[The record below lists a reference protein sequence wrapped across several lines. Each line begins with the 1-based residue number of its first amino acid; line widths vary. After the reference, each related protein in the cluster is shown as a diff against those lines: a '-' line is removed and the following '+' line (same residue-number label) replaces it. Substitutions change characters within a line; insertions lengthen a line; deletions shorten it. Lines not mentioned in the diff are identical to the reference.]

1 MKLKK
6 FKFDILL
13 ISILVLSLVSWLVI
27 WGFTADSKN
36 KKAVIEYN
44 NEVIMELDLAV
55 DKEFEL
61 YITYDEIPKRIK
73 ALAEE
78 LNKEYKDKCPI
89 MVCILNG
96 AFVFAADLVREV
108 QFPVEIEFM
117 KYSSYEGLG
126 TTGIV
131 NKVTDLPKSIEGR
144 DIIVI
149 EDIIDTGC
157 TMEKILCDFKEICEN
172 VKINDLDSKYY
183 DLIFK
188 ENKEKSGKKNNKKNS
203 VISYNINYANDT
215 SNTNTVKQNHT
226 ITSKNS
232 IEIIDDYQNLFSNEY
247 IAKKTL
253 DENAESQNRNSIM
266 GRKLRLE
273 KAKIRKFFEKK
284 DYN

>member
-1 MKLKK
+1 MH
-6 FKFDILL
+6 
-13 ISILVLSLVSWLVI
+13 S
-27 WGFTADSKN
+27 
-36 KKAVIEYN
+36 YN
-44 NEVIMELDLAV
+44 NLPKQTNMQVL

-61 YITYDEIPKRIK
+61 YITYDEIQKRIK

-157 TMEKILCDFKEICEN
+157 TMEKILCD
-172 VKINDLDSKYY
+172 L
-183 DLIFK
+183 
-188 ENKEKSGKKNNKKNS
+188 KEKGAASVKVACLLQKPDKLIKDIKVDYCALSIKNDFIIGYGLDYDGFGRNLKDIYILS
-203 VISYNINYANDT
+203 E
-215 SNTNTVKQNHT
+215 KQ
-226 ITSKNS
+226 
-232 IEIIDDYQNLFSNEY
+232 
-247 IAKKTL
+247 
-253 DENAESQNRNSIM
+253 
-266 GRKLRLE
+266 
-273 KAKIRKFFEKK
+273 
-284 DYN
+284 